1 MNLVQAHAQAERWI
15 KADIRADERFV
26 KEMAKRLNQMADD
39 IEQALM
45 TYYALYP
52 ADIAEAKRPAS
63 MEDIQRTRRLLAE
76 LKDLTDNA
84 EQQKR
89 LVELTYQFDRLQNLT
104 ANIATAT
111 IKAYSDIETMMQEE
125 LTERVAGEFE
135 RDAQMLDISVAE
147 ASGQVGESFTFLLEV
162 ALLIALNPFKG
173 ATFKDRLW
181 SNHTEM
187 TNTIYSRLTNALTQG
202 YSVKDA
208 VKAVKDVIE
217 KVKKNVGRLF
227 VSESTRAETEADKK
241 AMENA
246 GEEYYLYHAQLGC
259 CPECANLAGRLFK
272 VSEMEI
278 GVNAPLMHPNC
289 RCKIIM
295 NPKLKY

>member
-15 KADIRADERFV
+15 KADKKADERFV
-26 KEMAKRLNQMADD
+26 REIAKRLNQMADD

-45 TYYALYP
+45 TYYAQYP

-76 LKDLTDNA
+76 LKDLTENA
-84 EQQKR
+84 EQQKQ
-89 LVELTYQFDRLQNLT
+89 LVTLTYQFDRLQNLT
-104 ANIATAT
+104 ANIATST

-125 LTERVAGEFE
+125 LTERVAEEFE

-181 SNHTEM
+181 STHTEM

-202 YSVKDA
+202 HSVKDA
-208 VKAVKDVIE
+208 VKAVKEVIE

-227 VSESTRAETEADKK
+227 VSDSTRAETEADKK

-246 GEEYYLYHAQLGC
+246 GEEYYLYHAEINC
-259 CPECANLAGRLFK
+259 CPVCATLAGRIFK

-295 NPKLKY
+295 NPELKY